1 MWFACCLSS
10 YSFKAA
16 SPTLAHF
23 EQFLRG
29 IDTQR
34 WYLWLCYSLL
44 YVVGC
49 FLTLQKDTN
58 GVVTLKII
66 PNQQSRHMAC
76 EVSKTAA
83 KSISH
88 HTFFLLHFIIIFF
101 YDHNQLISLYPL
113 ICKYALKCDLIT
125 SFFVYSVSLN
135 KLRCGVYHGNVKPM
149 KDTGDYLSINSR

>member
-1 MWFACCLSS
+1 MWFACCLSN

-44 YVVGC
+44 YDVGC

-88 HTFFLLHFIIIFF
+88 HTFFLLHFIIIIF
-101 YDHNQLISLYPL
+101 YDHKINSSRLTLWSVNMRSNVIWSLLSLSILYPW
-113 ICKYALKCDLIT
+113 
-125 SFFVYSVSLN
+125 LN
-135 KLRCGVYHGNVKPM
+135 
-149 KDTGDYLSINSR
+149 